1 MIKKTILASLLFTA
15 VCYAQSSK
23 PKNVYKL
30 THLSPSEAIITCQN
44 GADPTFKN
52 LTGNAVM
59 VSCGPS
65 LRATWDGKKFT
76 CPAGLFVWA
85 DQTEATEG
93 KDDYAYCGAF
103 PVANSK

>member
-1 MIKKTILASLLFTA
+1 MIKKTIFAALILTSA
-15 VCYAQSSK
+15 VYAQEK
-23 PKNVYKL
+23 PKRVYKL
-30 THLSPSEAIITCQN
+30 VNLSPSEFIVTCAN
-44 GADPTFKN
+44 GGDPTQRR
-52 LTGNAVM
+52 LTNSTIVI
-59 VSCGPS
+59 SCGPS

-93 KDDYAYCGAF
+93 KDDFAYCGAF